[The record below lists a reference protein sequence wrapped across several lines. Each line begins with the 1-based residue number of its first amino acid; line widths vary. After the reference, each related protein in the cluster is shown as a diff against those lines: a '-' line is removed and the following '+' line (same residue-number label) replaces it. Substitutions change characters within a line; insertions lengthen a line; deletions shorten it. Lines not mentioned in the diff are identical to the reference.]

1 MQADKESNA
10 LVITAPA
17 SIFPSLRA
25 VIQQLDIPRAQV
37 HIEAI
42 IAEVTLNTSKE
53 LGVQW
58 LLRSSQPGAVGS
70 SQFSTFGTTIGGI
83 AGGIVDGVTDTV
95 LPDGGIL
102 GLGNIDDDGL
112 SIVALIRALQGDGE
126 TNLLSTPSLVTLD
139 NQEAAILVG
148 TKFPIIESDSTG
160 GGVGAANVSTSL
172 DYYENIGIQL
182 NVIPQ
187 VSNEEYINMIVHP
200 AVSSIDGFEQ
210 GVVQTGKESGG
221 LTRYPVLKVREA
233 QTQILRRR

>member
-1 MQADKESNA
+1 MSAPAVASGAGDTVSVQADEESNA

-83 AGGIVDGVTDTV
+83 AEGIVDGVTDGI

-112 SIVALIRALQGDGE
+112 SIVVLIRALQGDGE

-139 NQEAAILVG
+139 NQEAEIIVG
-148 TKFPIIESDSTG
+148 QNVPFVTGQSTG
-160 GGVGAANVSTSL
+160 SSFLYEQPFSDYRTPGHRCPIKGYTAN
-172 DYYENIGIQL
+172 Q
-182 NVIPQ
+182 
-187 VSNEEYINMIVHP
+187 
-200 AVSSIDGFEQ
+200 
-210 GVVQTGKESGG
+210 
-221 LTRYPVLKVREA
+221 
-233 QTQILRRR
+233 RRRRDYHGD